1 MEAGTIEPSGFMVF
15 SGQKKGDMQEKRN
28 PSPKNTEPTDASL
41 EKTLDLLSFRALHDN
56 DPLTR
61 KHSVFMLG
69 LAGDP
74 RSIDTCIH
82 AMRDPEKAVRS
93 QASVA
98 LAEIGRPAWE
108 QLLPLLSDPDWKVRY
123 RAAEA
128 LGFMKEKRA
137 VSPLVALLSDE
148 KDHVRYMAV
157 KSLCSIGDMAARDPI
172 MACQQDENPFVR
184 KMAEKAGVKLGQE
197 RPSG

>member
-1 MEAGTIEPSGFMVF
+1 MKAGAIEPSCFIVF
-15 SGQKKGDMQEKRN
+15 SCQKKGDMQEKRN

-56 DPLTR
+56 DPMTR

-82 AMRDPEKAVRS
+82 AMRDPEKAVRA

-98 LAEIGRPAWE
+98 LAEIGGAAFE
-108 QLLPLLSDPDWKVRY
+108 QILPLLCDPDWKVRY

-128 LGFMKEKRA
+128 LGFMEEKRA
-137 VSPLVALLSDE
+137 VSPLVGLLSDE
-148 KDHVRYMAV
+148 KDHVRYMAA
-157 KSLCSIGDMAARDPI
+157 KSLCRIGDVAAWDPI

-184 KMAEKAGVKLGQE
+184 TMADKAGAKLAKQP
-197 RPSG
+197 RSG

>member
-1 MEAGTIEPSGFMVF
+1 
-15 SGQKKGDMQEKRN
+15 MQEKRN
-28 PSPKNTEPTDASL
+28 SSQKNTAPTDASL
-41 EKTLDLLSFRALHDN
+41 EKTLELLSFRALHDN

-82 AMRDPEKAVRS
+82 AMRDPEKAVRA
-93 QASVA
+93 QASLS
-98 LAEIGRPAWE
+98 LAEIGGPAGE
-108 QLLPLLSDPDWKVRY
+108 QILPLLSDPDWKVRY

-128 LGFMKEKRA
+128 LGIMKEKRA

-157 KSLCSIGDMAARDPI
+157 KSLCSIGNVAARDPI

-184 KMAEKAGVKLGQE
+184 KMAEKAGAKLGQE
-197 RPSG
+197 HRSG